1 VVYVQEHPDLEMKLA
16 KGEADYLG
24 DLAYG
29 WRQKVRGAGLMLVL
43 VLPPGCSI
51 NSMNPRAE
59 AAKVVGDGDR
69 IAVYAMVGVDNE
81 ARAAVTWQLKTGI
94 GDVKAETAAL
104 NRTFYS
110 AKAGYASPGYVALTE
125 PEHLGQA
132 ERTRV
137 FVCYSH
143 EDEAYKTQ
151 LLKYLSSL
159 EDDEAVDF
167 WHDEHLIGG
176 DEWDAEIKRQLES
189 ADIVLAL
196 VSQSFI
202 TSDYI
207 RNVEIARALHRRK
220 DEGVRIIPVILSPCD
235 WKSIEWIRSTQVI
248 PREAGEGVT
257 MAAHF
262 DKEEERYKLFLTIL
276 EQLRAATRRL
286 RVASS

>member
-1 VVYVQEHPDLEMKLA
+1 MAPEEPGQLTVLDLSFEGDNLRLAITRVDAPVKDWLAVSWASKAPPQGYFSVADGVVYVQEHPDLEMKLA

-125 PEHLGQA
+125 PEHLA
-132 ERTRV
+132 
-137 FVCYSH
+137 
-143 EDEAYKTQ
+143 
-151 LLKYLSSL
+151 
-159 EDDEAVDF
+159 
-167 WHDEHLIGG
+167 
-176 DEWDAEIKRQLES
+176 
-189 ADIVLAL
+189 
-196 VSQSFI
+196 
-202 TSDYI
+202 
-207 RNVEIARALHRRK
+207 
-220 DEGVRIIPVILSPCD
+220 
-235 WKSIEWIRSTQVI
+235 SISTDG
-248 PREAGEGVT
+248 R
-257 MAAHF
+257 
-262 DKEEERYKLFLTIL
+262 
-276 EQLRAATRRL
+276 
-286 RVASS
+286 